1 MLKVIGVTFL
11 ACVTVS
17 ASAVVGT
24 AAYVATG
31 GMGMC
36 KVETPDVS
44 LTVPLPMRLAE
55 LGLTVARLAIPASE
69 LREIRRE
76 AAPFRP
82 LVEGVLSAIADIP
95 AGTTL
100 VSVET
105 DQETVLI
112 GRQGRNLTI
121 DVEAPDTIVHVTV
134 PVRSIRRLGRAV
146 GRFLDAPI

>member
-31 GMGMC
+31 GIGIC

-55 LGLTVARLAIPASE
+55 LGLTVARYVGPNSE

-76 AAPFRP
+76 AGQFRP

-95 AGTTL
+95 TGTTL

-105 DQETVLI
+105 GEETVLI
-112 GRQGRNLTI
+112 GREGRNLTI
-121 DVEAPDTIVHVTV
+121 DIEAPD
-134 PVRSIRRLGRAV
+134 AM
-146 GRFLDAPI
+146 

>member
-1 MLKVIGVTFL
+1 MLKILGVTLL
-11 ACVTVS
+11 ACITVS

-36 KVETPDVS
+36 RVETPDVS

-55 LGLTVARLAIPASE
+55 LGLTVARFAMPASE

-76 AAPFRP
+76 AGPFRP

-105 DQETVLI
+105 EQATVLI
-112 GRQGRNLTI
+112 RRQGRNLTI
-121 DVEAPDTIVHVTV
+121 DVEAPDAIVHITV
-134 PVRSIRRLGRAV
+134 PVRSIRRLGRSV
-146 GRFLDAPI
+146 GRFLDPPG